1 MFLLFRDFFMVE
13 QIFLSPQLKRNVII
27 TNKPVILSSL
37 QVVPLF
43 LCCKTKLKKSLF
55 FFQKNICVFYKIYI
69 ICRKKYFCIFCSQ
82 SVVFLKLAL
91 PKNIN
96 KPLEKNL

>member
-1 MFLLFRDFFMVE
+1 MRVYDNWKIDHIINRPTIMFLLFRDFFMVE
-13 QIFLSPQLKRNVII
+13 QIFLLPQLKRNVII

-55 FFQKNICVFYKIYI
+55 FFQKNIC
-69 ICRKKYFCIFCSQ
+69 
-82 SVVFLKLAL
+82 FLQ
-91 PKNIN
+91 NIHY
-96 KPLEKNL
+96 L